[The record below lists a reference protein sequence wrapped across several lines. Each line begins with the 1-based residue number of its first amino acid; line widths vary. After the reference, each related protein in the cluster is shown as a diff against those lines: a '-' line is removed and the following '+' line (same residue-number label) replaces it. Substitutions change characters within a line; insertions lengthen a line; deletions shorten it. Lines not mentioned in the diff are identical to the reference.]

1 MSETTASAK
10 GTRGRRAIIAAVVL
24 YFVFALE
31 IVIMISPFAFLFYA
45 AFNPFLLTLNQTAL
59 TRWLTAFFLPHMI
72 VPPNGFLV
80 AVRIAGSVLFLAGL
94 LTFLVCAI
102 QVYTGKLL
110 KKSTQTKGLY
120 TLIRHPQYLGL
131 ASAGLGLA
139 IMWPRF
145 LTLALFAL
153 MLLLYYW
160 LAKDEERRMIHRYG
174 ENYASYQ
181 NSTGMF
187 LPKFIEGR
195 VRLGGKSGRHHADKW
210 LTLTSSALLVLVIVG
225 GGFALRA
232 YTVHSLPLQQVEKVD
247 VVAISGEDLSN
258 ASDLL
263 SPVLADSGIASK
275 LMVAQQHPGH
285 RILAYYIPINYVM
298 QGMIA
303 NTGDEWKLFEHHK
316 TVGMITDFIFHPFR
330 HLTGHHMQMMD
341 MQHHDPKMHNSPE
354 MKRRI
359 IFLDVSAAGR
369 SLNSP
374 YDDFGINVKRT
385 PLFFADIHIHTGEI
399 LQVKDTPAGSGWGTV
414 PTPLF

>member
-1 MSETTASAK
+1 MSESTESRK
-10 GTRGRRAIIAAVVL
+10 GNRGRRAIITAVIL

-45 AFNPFLLTLNQTAL
+45 AINPLLLTLNQTVL
-59 TRWLTAFFLPHMI
+59 TRWLTAFYLPHMV

-80 AVRIAGSVLFLAGL
+80 AIRIAGSVLFVAGL
-94 LTFLVCAI
+94 VMFLACAM
-102 QVYTGKLL
+102 QVYAGKLL
-110 KKSTQTKGLY
+110 KTGAQTKGLY
-120 TLIRHPQYLGL
+120 ALIRHPQYLGL

-145 LTLALFAL
+145 LTLALFSL
-153 MLLLYYW
+153 MLILYYW

-174 ENYASYQ
+174 ESYASYQ
-181 NSTGMF
+181 NTTGMF
-187 LPKFIEGR
+187 LPKAIEAML
-195 VRLGGKSGRHHADKW
+195 RLRDRSEQHRTSMA
-210 LTLTSSALLVLVIVG
+210 LIVSSSALLVLVIIG

-232 YTVHSLPLQQVEKVD
+232 YTIHSLPLQQMNNVD
-247 VVAISGEDLSN
+247 VLAISGEDLSN
-258 ASDLL
+258 TGALL
-263 SPVLADSGIASK
+263 PSVLADSVITSK
-275 LMVAQQHPGH
+275 LTAAQQNPGH
-285 RILAYYIPINYVM
+285 RILAYYLPIDYVM

-330 HLTGHHMQMMD
+330 HLTGHHMHMMN
-341 MQHHDPKMHNSPE
+341 MQHHDPAMHNSPE

-359 IFLDVSAAGR
+359 IFLDVSAEGR
-369 SLNSP
+369 RLNSP
-374 YDDFGINVKRT
+374 CDDFGINVKRT
-385 PLFFADIHIHTGEI
+385 PLFFADIHIHTGEV